1 MSVSFQLSEEQLSL
15 QELARDFAKN
25 EIRPAAPHHDVTG
38 EFPVEVLRKAHA
50 QGLMNTH
57 IPEAY
62 GGLDLGALDGVV
74 LAEELAWGCTGIGTA
89 MEANGLA
96 QQPVILGASDA
107 LKRKYLAP
115 MTEELQMC
123 AYCVTE
129 PGAGS
134 DVQGMRTTAV
144 KKGDKYVINGQK
156 MWITNGSKANWS
168 ASTPFQCRRFSV
180 LNVLALQVLCHG
192 KNRCHQKA
200 GGSFHRLHRR
210 KRHSRHHG
218 ATSAPV
224 LYHGFCVLILS
235 SYFRSARKR

>member
-1 MSVSFQLSEEQLSL
+1 MHS
-15 QELARDFAKN
+15 
-25 EIRPAAPHHDVTG
+25 
-38 EFPVEVLRKAHA
+38 
-50 QGLMNTH
+50 M
-57 IPEAY
+57 
-62 GGLDLGALDGVV
+62 DGVIV
-74 LAEELAWGCTGIGTA
+74 GEELAYACTGMSTS

-96 QQPVILGASDA
+96 SAPVIIAGTPAQQKSFLGR
-107 LKRKYLAP
+107 LTVAP
-115 MTEELQMC
+115 LQA
-123 AYCVTE
+123 AYRVTE

-134 DVQGMRTTAV
+134 DVAGIKTRAE
-144 KKGDKYVINGQK
+144 KKGDEWVINGQK

-168 ASTPFQCRRFSV
+168 ASTPFQCRQFSV
-180 LNVLALQVLCHG
+180 LNVPALQVLCHG